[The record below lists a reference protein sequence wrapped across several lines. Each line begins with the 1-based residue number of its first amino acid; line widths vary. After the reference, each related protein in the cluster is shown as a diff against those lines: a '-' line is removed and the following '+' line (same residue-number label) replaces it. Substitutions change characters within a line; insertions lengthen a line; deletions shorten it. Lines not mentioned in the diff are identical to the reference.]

1 MIAFMYVGNC
11 IYTSNIPSLRL
22 KYLHAVDVN
31 PAHAAAAVNEEDKL
45 AVNLPQVWA
54 DRLEVGAKVQ
64 HDHRVVEDVLMESS
78 VNDIYLEMN
87 KKSRAFGTMRWVD
100 FLGICEGFDVTL
112 QEGKKKTTELIR
124 WVDRAYQLLQ
134 MQEIPGRVWWAIGVF
149 P

>member
-78 VNDIYLEMN
+78 VNDIYLEKN
-87 KKSRAFGTMRWVD
+87 KKS
-100 FLGICEGFDVTL
+100 
-112 QEGKKKTTELIR
+112 KKKWT
-124 WVDRAYQLLQ
+124 
-134 MQEIPGRVWWAIGVF
+134 F
-149 P
+149 